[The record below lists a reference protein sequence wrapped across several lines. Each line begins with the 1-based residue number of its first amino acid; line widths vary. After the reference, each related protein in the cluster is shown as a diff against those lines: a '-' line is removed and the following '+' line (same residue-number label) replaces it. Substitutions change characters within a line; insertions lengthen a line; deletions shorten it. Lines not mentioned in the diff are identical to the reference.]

1 MKPLDKI
8 DKQILVLLQ
17 KNARITVKEISNQL
31 NLSSTPIFE
40 RIKKL
45 EKHGIIDHYT
55 AVLNDEKFGKKLNAF
70 AHISLRNHSKAMIAS
85 FVNQIEEIPEIME
98 CHYVAGGADFILKIL
113 VQDMEEYNEFLME
126 KLLDIPNIGKME
138 SFLSLTVSKKTSVI
152 SL

>member
-8 DKQILVLLQ
+8 DKQILALLQ
-17 KNARITVKEISNQL
+17 KNARMTVKDISSQL

-45 EKHGIIDHYT
+45 EKGGVIDNYT
-55 AVLNDEKFGKKLNAF
+55 AVLNNEKLGKKLNAF
-70 AHISLRNHSKAMIAS
+70 AHISLKNHSKAMIAE
-85 FVNQIEEIPEIME
+85 FVDRIEQIPEIME

-113 VQDMEEYNEFLME
+113 VADMEEYNEFLME

>member
-17 KNARITVKEISNQL
+17 KNARMTVKEISNQL

-45 EKHGIIDHYT
+45 EKNGIIDHYT
-55 AVLNDEKFGKKLNAF
+55 AVLNNEKLGKKLNAF
-70 AHISLRNHSKAMIAS
+70 AHISLKNHSKAMIAE
-85 FVNQIEEIPEIME
+85 FVNRIEQIPEIME

-113 VQDMEEYNEFLME
+113 VRDMEEYNEFLME

>member
-1 MKPLDKI
+1 MKPLDNT
-8 DKQILVLLQ
+8 DKQILALLQ
-17 KNARITVKEISNQL
+17 KNARMTVKEISNRL

-45 EKHGIIDHYT
+45 EKSGIIDHYT
-55 AVLNDEKFGKKLNAF
+55 AVLNNEKLGKKLNAF
-70 AHISLRNHSKAMIAS
+70 AHISLKNHSKAMVAE
-85 FVNQIEEIPEIME
+85 FVNQIEIIPEIME

>member
-8 DKQILVLLQ
+8 DKQILALLQ
-17 KNARITVKEISNQL
+17 QNARTTVKEISNQL
-31 NLSSTPIFE
+31 NLSTTPIFE

-45 EKHGIIDHYT
+45 EKSGIIDHYT
-55 AVLNDEKFGKKLNAF
+55 AVLNNEKLGKKLNAF
-70 AHISLRNHSKAMIAS
+70 AHISLKNHSKVMIRE
-85 FVNQIEEIPEIME
+85 FVDQIEQIPEIME

-113 VQDMEEYNEFLME
+113 VEDMEKYNEFLME

-152 SL
+152 TL